1 MLAGNVISGKASSKS
16 FDAARY
22 NRMNDSGFSNE
33 GMMRCSLYAFGPNRL
48 HYCGPDAS
56 AEVAAHIKEGVA
68 DPGLEA
74 LLKRFET
81 LYPYLVHIAGE
92 NGIRDPFD
100 ERVVEAYWLGNELLG
115 HIEQGHFYRHLKDG
129 LSMKKKIGAEAF
141 ESGVAEK
148 IRHGGLPHHSFHV
161 LNVWK
166 GMGEKMLEG
175 IHDVAECLVSLGTV
189 TEIDG
194 PWITLTTD
202 RLTFDGKALSLV
214 SETRKLPRPFDAS
227 EEWDFLALGDF
238 VSFHWGVLCEK
249 ISERQAQSLKSYTEK
264 SISLANRGISNFQ

>member
-1 MLAGNVISGKASSKS
+1 M
-16 FDAARY
+16 D
-22 NRMNDSGFSNE
+22 GFSNE

-56 AEVAAHIKEGVA
+56 AEVRAHIEQGIA
-68 DPGLEA
+68 DPGLMA
-74 LLKRFET
+74 LLQRFET
-81 LYPYLVHIAGE
+81 LYPYLVHIAAE

-100 ERVVEAYWLGNELLG
+100 GRVIEAYWLGNGLLER
-115 HIEQGHFYRHLKDG
+115 IEQGHFYRHLKDG
-129 LSMKKKIGAEAF
+129 LSMKKRMGADAF

-175 IHDVAECLVSLGTV
+175 IRDVAECLVSLGTV
-189 TEIDG
+189 TEIEG
-194 PWITLTTD
+194 PWITVTTE
-202 RLTFDGKALSLV
+202 RLTFDGKELLLV
-214 SETRKLPRPFDAS
+214 PETRKLPRPFDAS
-227 EEWDFLALGDF
+227 EEWDFLAPGDL

-249 ISERQAQSLKSYTEK
+249 LSPEQAARLKSYTMK
-264 SISLANRGISNFQ
+264 SIGLANEYFVGMPKSK

>member
-1 MLAGNVISGKASSKS
+1 M
-16 FDAARY
+16 DE
-22 NRMNDSGFSNE
+22 FSNK

-56 AEVAAHIKEGVA
+56 AEVAAHIEEGIA
-68 DPGLEA
+68 DPGLAA

-81 LYPYLVHIAGE
+81 LYPYLVHIASE

-115 HIEQGHFYRHLKDG
+115 KIEQGHFYRHLKDG
-129 LSMKKKIGAEAF
+129 LSMKKRMGADAF
-141 ESGVAEK
+141 EGGVAEK

-175 IHDVAECLVSLGTV
+175 IRDVAECLVSVGKV
-189 TEIDG
+189 TEIAG
-194 PWITLTTD
+194 LWVTVETEQLS
-202 RLTFDGKALSLV
+202 FDGKRLMLTA
-214 SETRKLPRPFDAS
+214 ETRKLPRPFDAS
-227 EEWDFLALGDF
+227 EEWDMLVQGDL

-249 ISERQAQSLKSYTEK
+249 LTAEQAERVRSYTKK
-264 SISLANRGISNFQ
+264 SVELANTHFVGISKSK